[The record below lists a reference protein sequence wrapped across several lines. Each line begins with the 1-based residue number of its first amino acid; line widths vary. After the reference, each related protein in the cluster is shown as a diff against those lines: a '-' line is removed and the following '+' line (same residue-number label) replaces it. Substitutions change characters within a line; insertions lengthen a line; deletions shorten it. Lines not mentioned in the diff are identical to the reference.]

1 MKAFIIPALV
11 ALSSSQSSFS
21 AEYKVIGTTR
31 DCPVV
36 SEVIEVKAG
45 SKRSLLVIHGE
56 KAYTLAFQGMEGGI
70 ARYTSSAD
78 TKWPMTFE
86 ATIVKDRRMSSLSRL
101 KIFLSGVMHECF
113 IDK

>member
-11 ALSSSQSSFS
+11 ALSSSQPSFS
-21 AEYKVIGTTR
+21 AEYKVVGTTR

-45 SKRSLLVIHGE
+45 TKRSLLVIHSE
-56 KAYTLAFQGMEGGI
+56 KVYTLAFQAMQGGV
-70 ARYTSSAD
+70 ARYMSDAD
-78 TKWPMTFE
+78 TKWPMTFV

-101 KIFLSGVMHECF
+101 KIYLSGMMHDCY